1 MRKVQDTNVICA
13 PAITQYAA
21 LGALQAGPEYCR
33 PYLADMAIVRQQGIE
48 AMSSLGDR
56 VSLLP
61 STGAFYLFVKV
72 PGYPGDGLD
81 LARNLV
87 ERFGVAVIPGSAF
100 GVNETCTLR
109 ASFGALQ
116 SDSAIEGLDRLVQ
129 GLKGLT

>member
-1 MRKVQDTNVICA
+1 M
-13 PAITQYAA
+13 
-21 LGALQAGPEYCR
+21 
-33 PYLADMAIVRQQGIE
+33 
-48 AMSSLGDR
+48 
-56 VSLLP
+56 
-61 STGAFYLFVKV
+61 FVKV

-87 ERFGVAVIPGSAF
+87 ERCGVAVIPGSAF